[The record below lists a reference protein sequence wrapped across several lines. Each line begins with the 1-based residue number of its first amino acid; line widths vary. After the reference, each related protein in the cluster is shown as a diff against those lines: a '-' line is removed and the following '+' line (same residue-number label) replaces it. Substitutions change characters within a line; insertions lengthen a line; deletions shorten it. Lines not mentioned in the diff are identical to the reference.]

1 MRINFSDRQQFERL
15 EDMAIDGH
23 LDYSDFP
30 PEEYTYFSKLARLG
44 YLNRHKG
51 LDYDICI
58 AQQKELHEDYT
69 RHCERRDEQLKFSK
83 RLLKMRIKA
92 TELLRQLNTARD
104 PEQALR
110 LACRYIETIRNE
122 DSGLEK
128 RVLTNTGKEK
138 LKCNFLAD

>member
-1 MRINFSDRQQFERL
+1 MRHDFNNRQQFERL
-15 EDMAIDGH
+15 EDMAIDGQ

-58 AQQKELHEDYT
+58 AQQKELREDYVLN
-69 RHCERRDEQLKFSK
+69 CVKRDERLEFSK

-92 TELLRQLNTARD
+92 TELLRQLNTVRD

-110 LACRYIETIRNE
+110 IACRYIETIRNE

-138 LKCNFLAD
+138 

>member
-15 EDMAIDGH
+15 EDMAIDGQ

-58 AQQKELHEDYT
+58 AQQKELREDYVLN
-69 RHCERRDEQLKFSK
+69 CVKRDEQLEFSK

-104 PEQALR
+104 SEQALR

-138 LKCNFLAD
+138 

>member
-15 EDMAIDGH
+15 EDMAIDGQ

-51 LDYDICI
+51 LDYYICI
-58 AQQKELHEDYT
+58 AQQKELREDYVLN
-69 RHCERRDEQLKFSK
+69 CVKRDERLEFSK

-92 TELLRQLNTARD
+92 TGLLRQLNTARD

-110 LACRYIETIRNE
+110 IACRYIETIRNE

-138 LKCNFLAD
+138 

>member
-15 EDMAIDGH
+15 EDMAIDGQ

-58 AQQKELHEDYT
+58 AQQKELREDYVLN
-69 RHCERRDEQLKFSK
+69 CIKRDERLEFSK

-92 TELLRQLNTARD
+92 TGLLRQLNTARD

-122 DSGLEK
+122 DSGLEE

-138 LKCNFLAD
+138 

>member
-1 MRINFSDRQQFERL
+1 MRINFNDRQQFERL
-15 EDMAIDGH
+15 EDMAIDGQ

-58 AQQKELHEDYT
+58 AQQKELREDYVLN
-69 RHCERRDEQLKFSK
+69 CVKRDERLEFSK

-92 TELLRQLNTARD
+92 TELLRQLNTTRD

-110 LACRYIETIRNE
+110 TACRYIETIRNE
-122 DSGLEK
+122 DGGLEK

-138 LKCNFLAD
+138 